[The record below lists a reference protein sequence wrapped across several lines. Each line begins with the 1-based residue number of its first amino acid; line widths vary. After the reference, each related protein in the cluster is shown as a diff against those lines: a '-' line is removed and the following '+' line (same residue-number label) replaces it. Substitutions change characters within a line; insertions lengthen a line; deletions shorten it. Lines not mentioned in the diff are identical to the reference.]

1 MRHGGEFLSLA
12 AAATTT
18 KASFGRVRLTDDRAD
33 DGNGQQRLQT
43 TQDKRA
49 TVLIHGSNSSMTKSV
64 PA

>member
-1 MRHGGEFLSLA
+1 MCHGDEFLPLA

-18 KASFGRVRLTDDRAD
+18 KASFGRVRLTDDYAD

-49 TVLIHGSNSSMTKSV
+49 TVLIHGSYS
-64 PA
+64 PR